1 MVPLGVS
8 FSLLIED
15 LGLVEV
21 GLSAILDPFNSNQ
34 FMLCPW
40 AMSVFQKLCPVPFPP
55 VSLPWPTSEVTALL
69 QAQLTLCPWYWRST
83 SSSDCALM
91 DPGC

>member
-15 LGLVEV
+15 QGLVEV

-40 AMSVFQKLCPVPFPP
+40 AMSVFKSCALSPFLLFHSPVPP
-55 VSLPWPTSEVTALL
+55 L
-69 QAQLTLCPWYWRST
+69 RSRH
-83 SSSDCALM
+83 SFRPS
-91 DPGC
+91 

>member
-15 LGLVEV
+15 QGLVEV

-40 AMSVFQKLCPVPFPP
+40 AMLFFQKLCLAPFPP
-55 VSLPWPTSEVTALL
+55 VTI
-69 QAQLTLCPWYWRST
+69 
-83 SSSDCALM
+83 
-91 DPGC
+91 

>member
-15 LGLVEV
+15 QGLVEV

-34 FMLCPW
+34 C
-40 AMSVFQKLCPVPFPP
+40 
-55 VSLPWPTSEVTALL
+55 
-69 QAQLTLCPWYWRST
+69 TLCPWT
-83 SSSDCALM
+83 IAEKPILTPC
-91 DPGC
+91 

>member
-15 LGLVEV
+15 QGLVEV

-34 FMLCPW
+34 FMLCAQ
-40 AMSVFQKLCPVPFPP
+40 AMSFFRKFCPTLPT
-55 VSLPWPTSEVTALL
+55 SLPPTLLSRLVQNQWSLRVVEFTCKNLQMSPKALK
-69 QAQLTLCPWYWRST
+69 TVRCTP
-83 SSSDCALM
+83 
-91 DPGC
+91 